1 MKCKI
6 AISVLVL
13 LLVFTNAWHVDSLA
27 ELGIRAQGSDELLH
41 EFATQLENTATL
53 ADLAVQGKTEAE
65 AVDLLKRLFP
75 ASQPVVTSSMV
86 FTPPV
91 SLELGPDGR
100 VQRLHRDESWA
111 GFARSAAPASKNP

>member
-13 LLVFTNAWHVDSLA
+13 LLVFTNAWHVDSRA
-27 ELGIRAQGSDELLH
+27 ELSIRAQGSDELLH
-41 EFATQLENTATL
+41 EFATQLENTAAL
-53 ADLAVQGKTEAE
+53 ADLTVQGKTGAE

-100 VQRLHRDESWA
+100 VRRVHRDESWA
-111 GFARSAAPASKNP
+111 AFARPAAPASKNP